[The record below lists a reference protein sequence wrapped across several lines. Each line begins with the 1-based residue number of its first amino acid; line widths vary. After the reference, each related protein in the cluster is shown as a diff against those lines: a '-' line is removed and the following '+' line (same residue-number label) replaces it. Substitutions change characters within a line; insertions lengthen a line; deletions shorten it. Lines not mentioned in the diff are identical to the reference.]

1 MESEVGFQA
10 LFFPLANMQGGIVNL
25 KPIFMKTLH
34 CLLFL
39 SCWLMAMRD
48 PVDLPLEI
56 GALLPKADLVL
67 QDCSGKEITL
77 NKARMNNGLLVMFSG
92 NTCPYIERNQL
103 RTQEICKYALSNNI
117 GVVLVNS
124 NMAADEKTVL
134 AAMKTYA
141 TGQQYNW
148 YYVVDKKA
156 ELADAFEAN
165 HTPECYLFNQ
175 QAKLVYKGAIDDNPG
190 NAEAVKMR
198 HLHNAINDMLAG
210 KAVKVNSTMALGCN
224 IKRF

>member
-1 MESEVGFQA
+1 
-10 LFFPLANMQGGIVNL
+10 MQGGVVNL
-25 KPIFMKTLH
+25 KPIFMKKLY

-39 SCWLMAMRD
+39 SCWLVAMRA
-48 PVDLPLEI
+48 PVDLTLEI
-56 GALLPKADLVL
+56 GSPLPKADLVL

-103 RTQEICKYALSNNI
+103 RTQEICKYALNNNI

-124 NMAADEKTVL
+124 NTAGADANAIL
-134 AAMKTYA
+134 AGMKTYA

-148 YYVVDKKA
+148 YYVADKKA

-165 HTPECYLFNQ
+165 HMPECYLFNQ
-175 QAKLVYKGAIDDNPG
+175 QAKLVYKGAIDDSPG

>member
-1 MESEVGFQA
+1 
-10 LFFPLANMQGGIVNL
+10 
-25 KPIFMKTLH
+25 MKTLN
-34 CLLFL
+34 CLLL
-39 SCWLMAMRD
+39 ISVWLVAMRS

-56 GALLPKADLVL
+56 GAPLPKADLVL

-92 NTCPYIERNQL
+92 NTCPYVERNQL

-117 GVVLVNS
+117 GVVLINS
-124 NMAADEKTVL
+124 NIAGTDEKSVL
-134 AAMKTYA
+134 TAMKTYA
-141 TGQQYNW
+141 NGQQYNW

-165 HTPECYLFNQ
+165 HAPECYLFNQ

-198 HLHNAINDMLAG
+198 HLHTAINEMLAG
-210 KAVKVNSTMALGCN
+210 KTVKVNATTALGCN